1 MLLFPIIC
9 HFTTLPLFCA
19 GVATYCKDSATP
31 FAAEEGLSGVL
42 TGHESATGCYG
53 DQSDF
58 CRDELQLLDNEGR
71 AVITQHKIMYGNVA
85 IPQCAVA
92 LLLSFI

>member
-1 MLLFPIIC
+1 MSS
-9 HFTTLPLFCA
+9 A

-42 TGHESATGCYG
+42 TSHEGAAACYG

-71 AVITQHKIMYGNVA
+71 AIITQHKIMYEKSTYL
-85 IPQCAVA
+85 PCRSK
-92 LLLSFI
+92 L

>member
-1 MLLFPIIC
+1 MHLVPLSDSY
-9 HFTTLPLFCA
+9 FTALPLCCA

-42 TGHESATGCYG
+42 SGHEGATGCYG

-71 AVITQHKIMYGNVA
+71 AIITQHKIM
-85 IPQCAVA
+85 
-92 LLLSFI
+92 